1 MPDNNFILISNQR
14 CGSTWFITS
23 VGNCK
28 MVETDYEVKWSKDL
42 LLGKPSPYHFFLKE
56 DKIENI
62 YKKLSS
68 INNNNKKYG
77 TKFVFDF
84 YKPFPVNNYKK
95 FYNKFE
101 KHKIVHIS
109 RDYIDILKSKLF
121 GKVTH
126 FLDSNNIENK
136 RLIDNTILDK
146 QEEYKKTL
154 ESSKISNQQINFQA
168 ASSYLLNLFINDVL
182 ALSLKNRNKFMNI
195 KYEEIKTKMFEISN
209 FLKVPLNELNENFFE
224 KPTIK
229 KNKIKYKN
237 NFENFEELKKININ
251 LKDKIELLKTN
262 EFDFEKIIS
271 YDLSTKKIN
280 INI

>member
-1 MPDNNFILISNQR
+1 
-14 CGSTWFITS
+14 
-23 VGNCK
+23 
-28 MVETDYEVKWSKDL
+28 
-42 LLGKPSPYHFFLKE
+42 
-56 DKIENI
+56 
-62 YKKLSS
+62 
-68 INNNNKKYG
+68 
-77 TKFVFDF
+77 
-84 YKPFPVNNYKK
+84 
-95 FYNKFE
+95 
-101 KHKIVHIS
+101 
-109 RDYIDILKSKLF
+109 
-121 GKVTH
+121 
-126 FLDSNNIENK
+126 LDSNNIENK

-229 KNKIKYKN
+229 KNKIRYKN

-262 EFDFEKIIS
+262 EFEFEKIIS
-271 YDLSTKKIN
+271 YDLSTKKLN